1 MSAKSELFDAY
12 ESWRQWSEA
21 EGAAIH
27 RQDWAR
33 VSECQAAKLQLQTV
47 IVKKT
52 ELAQSE
58 LAKQGF
64 DWKDLLPKLRGVMN
78 HLMTLET
85 RNSRILDQI
94 RQGIQAQ
101 KAEMETVGQNLRRV
115 QRSYGSAQSVALQ
128 SYS

>member
-1 MSAKSELFDAY
+1 MSAKTDLLEAY

-21 EGAAIH
+21 EGSAIY
-27 RQDWAR
+27 RQDWPR
-33 VSECQAAKLQLQTV
+33 VSECQAAKLQLQSL
-47 IVKKT
+47 IVRKT
-52 ELAQSE
+52 ELAQNE
-58 LAKQGF
+58 MAKQGF

-94 RQGIQAQ
+94 REGVLAQ
-101 KAEMETVGQNLRRV
+101 KAEIEAVGQNLRRV
-115 QRSYGSAQSVALQ
+115 QRSYGSSQPAVWQ